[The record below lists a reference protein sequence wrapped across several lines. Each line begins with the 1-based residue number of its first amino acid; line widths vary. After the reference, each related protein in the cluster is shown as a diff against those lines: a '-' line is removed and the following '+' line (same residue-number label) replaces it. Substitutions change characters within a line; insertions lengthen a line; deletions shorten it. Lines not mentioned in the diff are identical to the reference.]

1 MSADKND
8 KPRKAADP
16 KEPRRAL
23 GRGLDALLPVTQV
36 AQAAVHRESPYR
48 TVGVEDVI
56 PRADQPRKHFDET
69 ALQELADSIR
79 EQGLIQPLIVRAL
92 PGSPPRWELIAGER
106 RWRAAQRAGLRDVP
120 VVVKDVASDEAF
132 EMALVENLQ
141 RQDLDPIETA
151 LAYRRLL
158 DDHRYTHEQIASRI
172 GKDRSTITNTLRLLQ
187 LPKDVVEL
195 VIARRLSEGHARAL
209 LSAQDPAMVS
219 RLARLAA
226 DKGWSVRQ
234 AELAARKGDKPAKP
248 ADDAEKKPEGAARS
262 ANVRDL
268 ERQLEAALSMK
279 VVVRTEPGN
288 TSGTVEIAFDD
299 LDQLDRFLSRV
310 LGS

>member
-1 MSADKND
+1 MSGAKVD
-8 KPRKAADP
+8 KPRKAPDA

-36 AQAAVHRESPYR
+36 AQSAASRESPFR
-48 TVGVEDVI
+48 VVRVEDVV
-56 PRADQPRKHFDET
+56 PRADQPRKHFDELS
-69 ALQELADSIR
+69 LQELADSLR
-79 EQGLIQPLIVRAL
+79 EQGLIQPLIVRAI
-92 PGSPPRWELIAGER
+92 PGEPPRWELIAGER
-106 RWRAAQRAGLRDVP
+106 RWRAAQRAGMRDVP

-158 DDHRYTHEQIASRI
+158 DEHRYTHEQIASRI
-172 GKDRSTITNTLRLLQ
+172 GKDRSTVSNTLRLLQ
-187 LPKDVVEL
+187 LPKDVAEY
-195 VIARRLSEGHARAL
+195 VISRQLSEGHARAV
-209 LSAQDPAMVS
+209 LSAQDPAAVS
-219 RLARLAA
+219 RLAKLAV
-226 DKGWSVRQ
+226 DRGWSVRQ
-234 AELAARKGDKPAKP
+234 AELAARRGDKPAKP
-248 ADDAEKKPEGAARS
+248 AADGPRKGAAPS

-268 ERQLEAALSMK
+268 ERQLEAALGMK
-279 VVVRTEPGN
+279 AVIRTEPGD

-299 LDQLDRFLSRV
+299 LDQLDRFLARV

>member
-8 KPRKAADP
+8 KGRKAVET

-36 AQAAVHRESPYR
+36 AHAAATRESPYR
-48 TVGVEDVI
+48 TVGVEDVV
-56 PRADQPRKHFDET
+56 PRADQPRKHFDEA

-92 PGSPPRWELIAGER
+92 PGEPARWELIAGER
-106 RWRAAQRAGLRDVP
+106 RWRAVQRAGLRDVP

-158 DDHRYTHEQIASRI
+158 DDHRYTHEQIAARI
-172 GKDRSTITNTLRLLQ
+172 GKDRSTVTNTLRLLQ
-187 LPKDVVEL
+187 LPTDVVDL
-195 VIARRLSEGHARAL
+195 VISRRLSEGHARAL
-209 LSAQDPAMVS
+209 LSAQQPATVS
-219 RLARLAA
+219 RLARLAVER
-226 DKGWSVRQ
+226 GWSVRQ
-234 AELAARKGDKPAKP
+234 AETAARRGEKPAKP
-248 ADDAEKKPEGAARS
+248 AEETEPKPDAPARS
-262 ANVRDL
+262 PNVRDL
-268 ERQLEAALSMK
+268 EKQLEAALGMK

-288 TSGTVEIAFDD
+288 TSGTVEVAFDD
-299 LDQLDRFLSRV
+299 LDQLDRFLARV

>member
-1 MSADKND
+1 MSSDKND
-8 KPRKAADP
+8 NGRKGPDP

-36 AQAAVHRESPYR
+36 ATATVARAESPYR
-48 TVGVEDVI
+48 AVGIEEVQ
-56 PRADQPRKHFDET
+56 PRADQPRKHFDEA
-69 ALQELADSIR
+69 ALTELADSIR

-92 PGSPPRWELIAGER
+92 PGTPPRWELIAGER
-106 RWRAAQRAGLRDVP
+106 RWRAAQRAGLREVP

-158 DDHRYTHEQIASRI
+158 DDHHFSHEQIATRI
-172 GKDRSTITNTLRLLQ
+172 GKDRSTVTNTLRLLQ
-187 LPKDVVEL
+187 LPPDVADL
-195 VIARRLSEGHARAL
+195 VIARKLSEGHARAL
-209 LSAQDPAMVS
+209 LSAPQPAEVS
-219 RLARLAA
+219 RLARLAVER
-226 DKGWSVRQ
+226 GWSVRQ
-234 AELAARKGDKPAKP
+234 AEQAARKAEKPAKAEEP
-248 ADDAEKKPEGAARS
+248 AAPKPSASRS
-262 ANVRDL
+262 ANVLDL
-268 ERQLEAALSMK
+268 EKKLEAALGMK
-279 VVVRTEPGN
+279 VVVRTEASH

-299 LDQLDRFLSRV
+299 LDQLDRFLNRV

>member
-8 KPRKAADP
+8 KARKAPEA

-36 AQAAVHRESPYR
+36 AQAAAHRESPYR
-48 TVGVEDVI
+48 TVGVEDVV

-158 DDHRYTHEQIASRI
+158 DEHRYTHEQIASRI
-172 GKDRSTITNTLRLLQ
+172 GKDRSTVSNTLRLLQ
-187 LPKDVVEL
+187 LPSDVAEL

-209 LSAQDPAMVS
+209 LSAQEPAAVS
-219 RLARLAA
+219 RLARLAVE
-226 DKGWSVRQ
+226 KGWSVRQ
-234 AELAARKGDKPAKP
+234 AELAARKAERPEKPAP
-248 ADDAEKKPEGAARS
+248 EPEKKGDPGRS

-268 ERQLEAALSMK
+268 ERQLEAALAMK

-299 LDQLDRFLSRV
+299 LDQLDRFLARV